1 MDPFPAPR
9 NPDSVLSV
17 VPHFCE
23 FDLTGNRECHY
34 VRFELFC
41 DLSDCSGNIG
51 IMKGHLVN
59 RAHAEEADFGR
70 AMALIDTE
78 CSLELAS
85 QIFDEYGQLQQKWF
99 LGSRKGSGIWDARV
113 NIGNFL
119 MIDLVKVEEQYRRKG
134 FAKFLVSGLLFKM
147 RAYRLD
153 YSYVFTYV
161 GELEGAARTDAIAFW
176 RAMGFKRIGL
186 SHVFCFAMSMNDRSK
201 MPDAEIED
209 AERDTYDSEASYS
222 TEDEFSSAEHSHEDE
237 SSPRS
242 LASGEL
248 NELDEPQL
256 PPSDQDNASEQ
267 SNSPSPA
274 INEEALAVEL
284 FSPNVQSSHTSV
296 EEPNMSMENSMRN
309 PRQGD
314 DNEDSEEMPL
324 LSPSEDL
331 SSRFKCCCGLS
342 VWFNGT

>member
-1 MDPFPAPR
+1 MDPFPAPQ
-9 NPDSVLSV
+9 NPTSVLNV
-17 VPHFCE
+17 IPDFRE
-23 FDLTGNRECHY
+23 FDLTRNRECHY
-34 VRFELFC
+34 VGFVIFC
-41 DLSDCSGNIG
+41 DLPDYSGNIG

-59 RAHAEEADFGR
+59 RAHAEEAEFGR
-70 AMALIDTE
+70 AMAFIDTE
-78 CSLELAS
+78 CSLEMAS

-134 FAKFLVSGLLFKM
+134 FAKFLEDWKGS
-147 RAYRLD
+147 
-153 YSYVFTYV
+153 
-161 GELEGAARTDAIAFW
+161 ETDAIAFW
-176 RAMGFKRIGL
+176 RAVGFKRIGL
-186 SHVFCFAMSMNDRSK
+186 SHVFCFAMSMDDRSK
-201 MPDAEIED
+201 VPDTEIED

-222 TEDEFSSAEHSHEDE
+222 TEDEFSSAEQSHEDE

-248 NELDEPQL
+248 NELGEPQL
-256 PPSDQDNASEQ
+256 PPSNQDNASEQ

-296 EEPNMSMENSMRN
+296 EEPIMSMENSMRN

-331 SSRFKCCCGLS
+331 SSRFKSCCGLS